1 MAVSSNTVLGKYRI
15 LREIARSND
24 IVYEAIDPTMARR
37 VAVKELQL
45 PPHLA
50 GAQKRERIE
59 RFYREAKAAGTLSHR
74 NIVTI
79 HDVGQENDRHFLV
92 MEYLEG
98 QSLRDI
104 LQMQGALPL
113 KETVEITLQ
122 LCDALAYAHSRG
134 VVHRDVKPDNI
145 HILPGGVIKLTDFG
159 IARITTEPSIT
170 SHGQVFGTPS
180 YMSPEQ
186 VASHTVDHR
195 TDLFSMGITLY
206 EMLTGRKPFQGDS
219 VITITYN
226 IMNVQP
232 TMPIGVPAAL
242 QQILQRALAKD
253 PNLRYQNAA
262 AMATDLRAEKFAL
275 TAGSSIPQ
283 AGAPAAPPAARPE
296 PLTFG
301 TGSGATLD
309 TGTVPSEISGL
320 PPTLPAPGQPA
331 PGLTPLASAF
341 PGYLPPPPT
350 AVYIKPPAAPLPMP
364 PLRTVV
370 PRAPASGRNVTPP
383 PFMTAAPLSELPAPG
398 QPVWRLPALAEKYF
412 TLVLPIIG
420 LLALLVLL
428 LWGIRTVIV
437 SLQNHS
443 RRVESEASVRLAIG
457 ALRRGKYAE
466 AAKDYAQAEAA
477 APVGSDDAKSAREG
491 QSQAYTALGLDAA
504 HGNDLGGAQAA
515 LEKAAE
521 LNGQNAAAWD
531 NLGNIRWQDG
541 DSSRAFDAW
550 EKAIQ
555 ADPASVSGTEARQ
568 NAVHHYMDMAQS
580 AANNGSV
587 QQARSYW
594 QRVTEIAPGS
604 DDAFKATQAMSRTTA
619 DSLPASAGPPR

>member
-15 LREIARSND
+15 IREIARSND

-134 VVHRDVKPDNI
+134 VVHRDIKPDNV

-159 IARITTEPSIT
+159 IARITAEPSIT
-170 SHGQVFGTPS
+170 TQGQVFGTPS

-195 TDLFSMGITLY
+195 TDLFSLGITLY
-206 EMLTGRKPFQGDS
+206 EMLTGRKPFVGDS

-226 IMNVQP
+226 IMNNQP
-232 TMPIGVPAAL
+232 TMPVGVPLAL

-262 AMATDLRAEKFAL
+262 AMAADLRAEKFAL
-275 TAGSSIPQ
+275 TS
-283 AGAPAAPPAARPE
+283 PPAAQAAHVSMPPAPVPSQLTFAPGP
-296 PLTFG
+296 PLT
-301 TGSGATLD
+301 LE
-309 TGTVPSEISGL
+309 TGTVPPEISGL
-320 PPTLPAPGQPA
+320 PVAAPIAPAAQIYADQFEPTQAIP
-331 PGLTPLASAF
+331 
-341 PGYLPPPPT
+341 LPP
-350 AVYIKPPAAPLPMP
+350 AMVKQRESEAA
-364 PLRTVV
+364 RD
-370 PRAPASGRNVTPP
+370 RQWRRSGLER
-383 PFMTAAPLSELPAPG
+383 
-398 QPVWRLPALAEKYF
+398 F
-412 TLVLPIIG
+412 TGLVLPVLG
-420 LLALLVLL
+420 LLALLALIV
-428 LWGIRTVIV
+428 WGILSVV
-437 SLQNHS
+437 NSLAHIKH
-443 RRVESEASVRLAIG
+443 ADAG
-457 ALRRGKYAE
+457 ALVRPTRIASPSDAYVASAPSPPLSVSTPAAPLTPSAAPSAPAGALAGTSYVSGARYDAAGAAALNAQANASWSSGRTREALDAWERAAQADPTSPAAAE
-466 AAKDYAQAEAA
+466 ARRAAAGHYQEMAQAAA
-477 APVGSDDAKSAREG
+477 AAGNVDLARTDWQKITQIDPGSDEAFRAAQSIGGTQPSAG
-491 QSQAYTALGLDAA
+491 SPA
-504 HGNDLGGAQAA
+504 GGAQ
-515 LEKAAE
+515 
-521 LNGQNAAAWD
+521 G
-531 NLGNIRWQDG
+531 G
-541 DSSRAFDAW
+541 D
-550 EKAIQ
+550 
-555 ADPASVSGTEARQ
+555 VG
-568 NAVHHYMDMAQS
+568 M
-580 AANNGSV
+580 
-587 QQARSYW
+587 
-594 QRVTEIAPGS
+594 
-604 DDAFKATQAMSRTTA
+604 
-619 DSLPASAGPPR
+619 PR

>member
-1 MAVSSNTVLGKYRI
+1 MAVSSNTILGKYRI
-15 LREIARSND
+15 IREIARSND

-37 VAVKELQL
+37 VAIKELQL

-134 VVHRDVKPDNI
+134 VVHRDVKPDNV
-145 HILPGGVIKLTDFG
+145 HILPGGIIKLTDFG
-159 IARITTEPSIT
+159 IARITAEPSIT
-170 SHGQVFGTPS
+170 SQGQVFGTPS

-232 TMPIGVPAAL
+232 PMPVGVPAAL

-262 AMATDLRAEKFAL
+262 AMAADLRAEKFAL
-275 TAGSSIPQ
+275 TA
-283 AGAPAAPPAARPE
+283 APAAPAAAPPQASKPA
-296 PLTFG
+296 PLTFAA
-301 TGSGATLD
+301 GAANTLE
-309 TGTVPSEISGL
+309 TGTVPAEISGIPVSVPVAAPTAAPPLPGYTL
-320 PPTLPAPGQPA
+320 PPD
-331 PGLTPLASAF
+331 
-341 PGYLPPPPT
+341 PGYLQT
-350 AVYIKPPAAPLPMP
+350 QA
-364 PLRTVV
+364 
-370 PRAPASGRNVTPP
+370 APASASPRPPAPAQNAPTSAPITPP
-383 PFMTAAPLSELPAPG
+383 PFMTPAPSQTAPPAAVRPAFPLPA
-398 QPVWRLPALAEKYF
+398 WAEKY
-412 TLVLPIIG
+412 VS
-420 LLALLVLL
+420 LAL
-428 LWGIRTVIV
+428 R
-437 SLQNHS
+437 
-443 RRVESEASVRLAIG
+443 
-457 ALRRGKYAE
+457 
-466 AAKDYAQAEAA
+466 
-477 APVGSDDAKSAREG
+477 
-491 QSQAYTALGLDAA
+491 
-504 HGNDLGGAQAA
+504 
-515 LEKAAE
+515 
-521 LNGQNAAAWD
+521 
-531 NLGNIRWQDG
+531 
-541 DSSRAFDAW
+541 
-550 EKAIQ
+550 
-555 ADPASVSGTEARQ
+555 
-568 NAVHHYMDMAQS
+568 
-580 AANNGSV
+580 
-587 QQARSYW
+587 
-594 QRVTEIAPGS
+594 
-604 DDAFKATQAMSRTTA
+604 
-619 DSLPASAGPPR
+619 

>member
-15 LREIARSND
+15 IREIARSND

-134 VVHRDVKPDNI
+134 VVHRDIKPDNV

-159 IARITTEPSIT
+159 IARITAEPSIT
-170 SHGQVFGTPS
+170 TQGQVFGTPS

-195 TDLFSMGITLY
+195 TDLFSLGITLY
-206 EMLTGRKPFQGDS
+206 EMLTGRKPFVGDS

-226 IMNVQP
+226 IMNNQP
-232 TMPIGVPAAL
+232 TMPVGVPLAL

-262 AMATDLRAEKFAL
+262 AMAADLRAEKFAL
-275 TAGSSIPQ
+275 TS
-283 AGAPAAPPAARPE
+283 PPAAQAAHVSMPPAPVPSQLTFAPGP
-296 PLTFG
+296 PLT
-301 TGSGATLD
+301 LE
-309 TGTVPSEISGL
+309 TGTVPPEISGL
-320 PPTLPAPGQPA
+320 PVAAPIAPAAQIYADQFEPTQAIP
-331 PGLTPLASAF
+331 
-341 PGYLPPPPT
+341 LPP
-350 AVYIKPPAAPLPMP
+350 AMVKQRESEAA
-364 PLRTVV
+364 RD
-370 PRAPASGRNVTPP
+370 RQWRRSGLER
-383 PFMTAAPLSELPAPG
+383 
-398 QPVWRLPALAEKYF
+398 F
-412 TLVLPIIG
+412 TGLVLPVLG
-420 LLALLVLL
+420 LLALLALIV
-428 LWGIRTVIV
+428 WGILSVV
-437 SLQNHS
+437 NSLAHIKH
-443 RRVESEASVRLAIG
+443 ADAG
-457 ALRRGKYAE
+457 ALVRPTRIASPSDAYVASAPSPPLSVSTPAAPLTPSAAPSAPAGALAGTSYVSGARYDAAGAAALNAQANASWSSGRTREALDAWERAAQADPTSPAAAE
-466 AAKDYAQAEAA
+466 ARRAA
-477 APVGSDDAKSAREG
+477 AGHYQEM
-491 QSQAYTALGLDAA
+491 
-504 HGNDLGGAQAA
+504 AQAA
-515 LEKAAE
+515 
-521 LNGQNAAAWD
+521 AAA
-531 NLGNIRWQDG
+531 GNVDLARTDWQKITQID
-541 DSSRAFDAW
+541 
-550 EKAIQ
+550 
-555 ADPASVSGTEARQ
+555 
-568 NAVHHYMDMAQS
+568 
-580 AANNGSV
+580 
-587 QQARSYW
+587 
-594 QRVTEIAPGS
+594 PGS
-604 DDAFKATQAMSRTTA
+604 DEAFRAAQSIGGTQ
-619 DSLPASAGPPR
+619 PSAGSPAGAAQGGDLGMPR

>member
-15 LREIARSND
+15 IREIARSND

-134 VVHRDVKPDNI
+134 VVHRDIKPDNV

-159 IARITTEPSIT
+159 IARITAEPSIT
-170 SHGQVFGTPS
+170 TQGQVFGTPS

-195 TDLFSMGITLY
+195 TDLFSLGITLY
-206 EMLTGRKPFQGDS
+206 EMLTGRKPFVGDS

-226 IMNVQP
+226 IMNNQP
-232 TMPIGVPAAL
+232 TMPVGVPLAL

-262 AMATDLRAEKFAL
+262 AMAADLRAEKFAL
-275 TAGSSIPQ
+275 TS
-283 AGAPAAPPAARPE
+283 PPAAQAAHVSMPPAPVPSQLTFAPGP
-296 PLTFG
+296 PLT
-301 TGSGATLD
+301 LE
-309 TGTVPSEISGL
+309 TGTVPPEISGL
-320 PPTLPAPGQPA
+320 PVAAPIAPAAQIYADQFEPTQAIP
-331 PGLTPLASAF
+331 
-341 PGYLPPPPT
+341 LPP
-350 AVYIKPPAAPLPMP
+350 AMVKQRESEAA
-364 PLRTVV
+364 RD
-370 PRAPASGRNVTPP
+370 RQWRRSGLER
-383 PFMTAAPLSELPAPG
+383 
-398 QPVWRLPALAEKYF
+398 F
-412 TLVLPIIG
+412 TGLVLPVLG
-420 LLALLVLL
+420 LLALLALII
-428 LWGIRTVIV
+428 WGILSVVNSLAHIKHADAGTLVRPTRIASPSDAYVASAPSPPLSV
-437 SLQNHS
+437 STPAAPLTPS
-443 RRVESEASVRLAIG
+443 AAPSAPAG
-457 ALRRGKYAE
+457 ALAGTSYVSGARYDAAGAAALNAQANASWSSGRTREALDAWERAAQADPTSPAAAE
-466 AAKDYAQAEAA
+466 ARRAAAGHYQEMAQAAA
-477 APVGSDDAKSAREG
+477 AAGNVDLARTDWQKITQIDPGSDEAFRAAQSIGGTQPSAG
-491 QSQAYTALGLDAA
+491 SPA
-504 HGNDLGGAQAA
+504 GGAQ
-515 LEKAAE
+515 
-521 LNGQNAAAWD
+521 G
-531 NLGNIRWQDG
+531 G
-541 DSSRAFDAW
+541 D
-550 EKAIQ
+550 
-555 ADPASVSGTEARQ
+555 VG
-568 NAVHHYMDMAQS
+568 M
-580 AANNGSV
+580 
-587 QQARSYW
+587 
-594 QRVTEIAPGS
+594 
-604 DDAFKATQAMSRTTA
+604 
-619 DSLPASAGPPR
+619 PR